1 MRQIVLPILGLLI
14 TLVSAQSHAL
24 SIEWDK
30 CAGYKEARAYREC
43 RVYYGYTSSGAEKDV
58 KTLTCR
64 NVGAITFYEMDVK
77 NIGGELKVRSSSNA
91 PWKTPSS
98 LVQIESNGAL
108 VGHQDSTG
116 EFVLDATC
124 LLKK

>member
-24 SIEWDK
+24 TIEWDK
-30 CAGYKEARAYREC
+30 CAGYKEARAYKEC
-43 RVYYGYTSSGAEKDV
+43 RAYYGYTSSSSEKDV

-64 NVGAITFYEMDVK
+64 DVGSITFYEMDFK
-77 NIGGELKVRSSSNA
+77 KIAGELKVRTSSNS

-98 LVQIESNGAL
+98 LIQIESNGAL
-108 VGHQDSTG
+108 VGHQNSTG
-116 EFVLDATC
+116 DFVLDATC